1 MSLTAVQK
9 AEIVGRFQRGQS
21 DTGSTEV
28 QVALLSARITRLTD
42 HLKIK
47 RQDKHS
53 RHGLLKLVSQRK
65 SLLKYLKRTAFERY
79 AALIEGLGIRG

>member
-1 MSLTAVQK
+1 MSLTATQV
-9 AEIVGRFQRGQS
+9 AELVKQYQRGEK

-28 QVALLSARITRLTD
+28 QVALLSARITRLTE
-42 HLKIK
+42 HLKVK

-65 SLLKYLKRTAFERY
+65 LLLKYLKRTALDRY
-79 AALIEGLGIRG
+79 SVLIERLGIRG

>member
-1 MSLTAVQK
+1 MSLTAVQV
-9 AEIVGRFQRGQS
+9 AEIVGRYQRGKN

-42 HLKIK
+42 HLKLK

-65 SLLKYLKRTAFERY
+65 LLLKYLKRTAYERY
-79 AALIEGLGIRG
+79 AALIESLGIRG

>member
-1 MSLTAVQK
+1 MSLTAIQK
-9 AEIVGRFQRGQS
+9 AELVGQYQRGEN
-21 DTGSTEV
+21 DTGSVEV
-28 QVALLSARITRLTD
+28 QVALLSARISRLTD

-65 SLLKYLKRTAFERY
+65 LLLKYLKRTGYERY
-79 AALIEGLGIRG
+79 VTLIERLGIRG